1 MCWRR
6 TALRLPRQR
15 RASEGAAD
23 PLSFSAGCTCVGTFA
38 FGDRT
43 IQARTLGSACL
54 PERDGRVLRQYSAV
68 VNGDGVVNIFKRRNV
83 GFKEF

>member
-23 PLSFSAGCTCVGTFA
+23 PLSFSAGCTCVLGTFA

-68 VNGDGVVNIFKRRNV
+68 VNGDGVVNISNDGTR
-83 GFKEF
+83 GI